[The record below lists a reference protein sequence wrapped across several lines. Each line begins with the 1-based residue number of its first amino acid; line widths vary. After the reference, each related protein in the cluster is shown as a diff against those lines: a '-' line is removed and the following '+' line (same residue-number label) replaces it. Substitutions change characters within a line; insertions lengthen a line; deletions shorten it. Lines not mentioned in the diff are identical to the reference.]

1 MWVKR
6 LAKQLIICCIK
17 IEKNLSI
24 ESLQMCNMQYLKTF
38 FIVVLFVLTSS
49 FPVSAHSFASLLR
62 LVLIIDKVIFNK
74 FFKAIGERLL
84 FFSVVVKEYNLA
96 IRRYCYWITCS
107 IIRENKTIIYFGEE
121 ICRIKKIPRI
131 HR

>member
-1 MWVKR
+1 
-6 LAKQLIICCIK
+6 
-17 IEKNLSI
+17 
-24 ESLQMCNMQYLKTF
+24 MCNMQYLKTF

-49 FPVSAHSFASLLR
+49 FSVSAHSFASLLR

-74 FFKAIGERLL
+74 FFKAIGKRLL

-121 ICRIKKIPRI
+121 IWVLKRFRAFIVRSIIVSFPIDVPFLKA
-131 HR
+131 

>member
-1 MWVKR
+1 
-6 LAKQLIICCIK
+6 
-17 IEKNLSI
+17 
-24 ESLQMCNMQYLKTF
+24 MCNMQYLKTF

-62 LVLIIDKVIFNK
+62 LVLAVDKVIFNQ
-74 FFKAIGERLL
+74 FFKAIGKRLF

-121 ICRIKKIPRI
+121 ICRIYGAQNEAYKMS
-131 HR
+131 